1 MRIIFTILSVA
12 ALIFCSYL
20 ELGFLWKI
28 LIQSISGIL
37 IILIN
42 ISSVVSLSEARK
54 SADYLRSENASLFE
68 DANENRRNKE
78 RARKILG
85 N

>member
-20 ELGFLWKI
+20 ELDFLWKI

-42 ISSVVSLSEARK
+42 ISSVVSLSEARR

>member
-54 SADYLRSENASLFE
+54 SADYLRSENASLFK